1 MTTSGTIEVRGA
13 RTHNLKNIS
22 LGLPRGAFIVVT
34 GPSGSGKSS
43 LAFDTLYAEGERRYV
58 ESLSPRARQFL
69 EQLPR
74 ADVDVIDGLPPAV
87 AIGQTTG
94 GLHPKSTVGTLTE
107 IDDHL
112 RLLYARAGTAYCP
125 RHGLPLKAES
135 VASMTDKVLCDAV
148 NRRIAVA
155 APIDLGMEFSAKA
168 FQALAARFQ
177 TEGFQRVRIDGQV
190 MHLDDIS
197 GGELLGEG
205 AHVLELIVDRLRVRG
220 DVRERIA
227 QSLETALERGGGRAV
242 VFDLD
247 GESESCDVWERR
259 FSSKNACP
267 LCDFAAGELEP
278 GDFSR
283 FSRARDSRYI
293 PQRKYLPPKR

>member
-1 MTTSGTIEVRGA
+1 MTPSGTIEVRGA

-247 GESESCDVWERR
+247 GESESCDVWE
-259 FSSKNACP
+259 
-267 LCDFAAGELEP
+267 
-278 GDFSR
+278 SR
-283 FSRARDSRYI
+283 F
-293 PQRKYLPPKR
+293 